1 VILKVLLQDERTKR
15 KCMRSV
21 SGLRGI
27 EILPDS
33 NSTIICP
40 LVVSGIM
47 LNVKCYLGFKS

>member
-1 VILKVLLQDERTKR
+1 VILKVFLHDERTKR
-15 KCMRSV
+15 KGMQSV
-21 SGLRGI
+21 SGLQGI
-27 EILPDS
+27 AILLDS